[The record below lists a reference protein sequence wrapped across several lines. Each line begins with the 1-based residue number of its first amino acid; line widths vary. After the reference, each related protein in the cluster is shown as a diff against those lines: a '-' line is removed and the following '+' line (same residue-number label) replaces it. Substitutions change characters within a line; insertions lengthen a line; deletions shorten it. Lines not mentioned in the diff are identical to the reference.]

1 MGTGTESI
9 WQLLTV
15 ASPFAKFVLMILGIM
30 SLLSWTVILDKVVM
44 WMRVRKDS
52 KGFEGYNWR
61 QFEPRG
67 LFGEARRYATGF
79 PRARLHVRPS

>member
-67 LFGEARRYATGF
+67 PIRRSPTLCAGF